1 MAMNNYQPTSHTI
14 QDGAIVNGLAGG
26 PDSEATE
33 REEAL
38 VAQAGMEAVV
48 EIRDLTKTYKLGR
61 TKVRALRGVSLA
73 VQRGEFVAIMG
84 PSGSGKSTLMN
95 LVGCLDRPTSGE
107 YRLSGKTVSK
117 MSADELADIRNQQ
130 IGFVFQGFNLLTRAT
145 ALKNVVLPLMYAGLS
160 GQEQLRRA
168 RKMLQLV
175 GLGARMDHKPAE
187 LSGGQQQSV
196 AIARALVNNPALL
209 LADEPTGN
217 LDSRTSLEVMAVLQ
231 ALNRRGLTILLV
243 THDADIAA
251 FTKRQVVFRDGR
263 IVRDEVVAAPRL
275 AEVDWL
281 ATRQS
286 TRIQQVAH
294 VQADSARESEAE
306 SQ

>member
-1 MAMNNYQPTSHTI
+1 
-14 QDGAIVNGLAGG
+14 
-26 PDSEATE
+26 
-33 REEAL
+33 
-38 VAQAGMEAVV
+38 MEAVV
-48 EIRDLTKTYKLGR
+48 EIRDLTKTYKLGQ

-107 YRLSGKTVSK
+107 YRLTGKTVSK
-117 MSADELADIRNQQ
+117 MPADELADIRNQQ

-175 GLGARMDHKPAE
+175 GLGARMNHKPAE
-187 LSGGQQQSV
+187 LSGGQQQRV

-217 LDSRTSLEVMAVLQ
+217 LDSRTSLEVMVVLQ
-231 ALNRRGLTILLV
+231 ALNQRGLTILLV

-286 TRIQQVAH
+286 TRIQHVAH

>member
-1 MAMNNYQPTSHTI
+1 MAMNNYRPTSHTM
-14 QDGAIVNGLAGG
+14 QDGAVVNGLSARS
-26 PDSEATE
+26 DREATE

-48 EIRDLTKTYKLGR
+48 EIRDLTKTYKLGQ

-107 YRLSGKTVSK
+107 YRLTGKIVSK
-117 MSADELADIRNQQ
+117 MPADELADIRNQQ
-130 IGFVFQGFNLLTRAT
+130 IGFVFQGFNLLARAT

-168 RKMLQLV
+168 RKVLQLV

-187 LSGGQQQSV
+187 LSGGQQQRV

-217 LDSRTSLEVMAVLQ
+217 LDSHTSLEVMAVLQ
-231 ALNRRGLTILLV
+231 ALNQRGLTILLV
-243 THDADIAA
+243 THDADVAA
-251 FTKRQVVFRDGR
+251 YARRQVVFRDGR
-263 IVRDEVVAAPRL
+263 IVQDEPMSSTIGRSAQADFD
-275 AEVDWL
+275 AL
-281 ATRQS
+281 ATHPPDRIP
-286 TRIQQVAH
+286 TR
-294 VQADSARESEAE
+294 DTLERSS
-306 SQ
+306 S

>member
-1 MAMNNYQPTSHTI
+1 MAMNNYRPTSHTM
-14 QDGAIVNGLAGG
+14 QDGAVVNGLSARS
-26 PDSEATE
+26 DREATE

-48 EIRDLTKTYKLGR
+48 EIRDLTKTYKLGQ

-107 YRLSGKTVSK
+107 YRLTGKIVSK
-117 MSADELADIRNQQ
+117 MPADELADIRNQQ
-130 IGFVFQGFNLLTRAT
+130 IGFVFQGFNLLARAT

-168 RKMLQLV
+168 RKVLQLV

-187 LSGGQQQSV
+187 LSGGQQQRV

-231 ALNRRGLTILLV
+231 ALNQRGLTILLV

-251 FTKRQVVFRDGR
+251 FTRRQVVFRDGR

-275 AEVDWL
+275 AEADWL
-281 ATRQS
+281 ATKQS
-286 TRIQQVAH
+286 MQVQQVAQ
-294 VQADSARESEAE
+294 VQADSARDSEAD
-306 SQ
+306 SL